1 MNTLKETIYQKA
13 REFNKKEK
21 EFHKILDDLEQEL
34 LELMDEY
41 RITGGDMQELALNML
56 SIVLDNMKKD

>member
-13 REFNKKEK
+13 REFGKKEK

-41 RITGGDMQELALNML
+41 RSSGGDMQELALNML
-56 SIVLDNMKKD
+56 TIVVDNMKED

>member
-13 REFNKKEK
+13 REFDKKEK

-41 RITGGDMQELALNML
+41 RSSGGDMQELALNML
-56 SIVLDNMKKD
+56 TIVVDNMKED

>member
-13 REFNKKEK
+13 REFDKKEK

-41 RITGGDMQELALNML
+41 RSSGGDMQELALNML
-56 SIVLDNMKKD
+56 AIVVDNMKED